1 VRTAKLQSTSA
12 QAPKPI
18 ATKPIGV
25 LLADDHAIVRG
36 GVATILNRQAD
47 IEVVAETDN
56 GIDAVGLYLRLRPQV
71 MLVDLKM
78 PGMEGVEVVEK
89 VCAAAPNAAIVI
101 LTTYDTDD
109 DIERALR
116 AGAKAYLLKD
126 VSPADLVACVRAV
139 HEGRRWISPS
149 IASKLAEKMTQV
161 QLTPREMAVLR
172 LITAGKAN
180 KEIAS
185 EMCISEG
192 TVKIHI
198 THLFEKLRVQS
209 RTEAIAAA
217 VRRGLVRM
225 D

>member
-1 VRTAKLQSTSA
+1 VPKAKSQSATA
-12 QAPKPI
+12 QAG
-18 ATKPIGV
+18 KPIGV

-36 GVATILNRQAD
+36 GVATILNRQPD
-47 IEVVAETDN
+47 IQVVAEADN
-56 GIDAVGLYLRLRPQV
+56 GIDAVALYLRLRPQV

-78 PGMEGVEVVEK
+78 PGIEGVEVVEK

-126 VSPADLVACVRAV
+126 VSPADLVGCIRAV
-139 HEGRRWISPS
+139 HEGRRWVSPS

-172 LITAGKAN
+172 LIAAGNAN
-180 KEIAS
+180 KEIAN

-225 D
+225 E

>member
-1 VRTAKLQSTSA
+1 
-12 QAPKPI
+12 
-18 ATKPIGV
+18 
-25 LLADDHAIVRG
+25 
-36 GVATILNRQAD
+36 
-47 IEVVAETDN
+47 
-56 GIDAVGLYLRLRPQV
+56 

-78 PGMEGVEVVEK
+78 PRMEGVEVVEK

-126 VSPADLVACVRAV
+126 VSPADLVACIHAV
-139 HEGRRWISPS
+139 HEGRRWISPT
-149 IASKLAEKMTQV
+149 IASKLAEKMTQL

-172 LITAGKAN
+172 LIAAGKAN
-180 KEIAS
+180 KEIANDL
-185 EMCISEG
+185 CISEG

-225 D
+225 E